1 MCDLAFYIRAEQIR
15 RTALAN
21 MQLAPHME
29 EGSEMLT
36 PDQAVDEFGAWVLA
50 EPERAAPEDDENAE
64 LFGLIGVK
72 R

>member
-15 RTALAN
+15 RTALAQ

-29 EGSEMLT
+29 EGQELTT
-36 PDQAVDEFGAWVLA
+36 PDQAVDEFAAWVLA
-50 EPERAAPEDDENAE
+50 APVDDGRSDDDTE
-64 LFGLIGVK
+64 LIELLGVS